1 MEGALF
7 IVAGDPDWPVRAR
20 GMITVDG
27 KLSRETCVQGQGE
40 ATRERTL
47 YVGIGLV
54 VALLLAAYLVYK
66 IAVVVLV
73 LLLTMLFSVIISA
86 PVDYLASRGI
96 ARGWGTLM
104 VLGGLVLFFGIAGV
118 ALAPVV
124 EDQASELA
132 QTFPA
137 LLENVQQ
144 LAGRLQSALGL
155 ETATFSLDPERL
167 LDTARGFLTGGTLT
181 TVASVGASV
190 ATVVSFGVVILIA
203 VIYTVAQPAPLVN
216 GFVALFPAGRR
227 QKVREILGDMYRAV
241 QRWFIGQLTSMTII
255 GLLSTVA
262 LFVIGI
268 PFALLLGIFS
278 GLIAFVPFVGPV
290 ISVIPPVLLA
300 LTGHPIDAIWVVLAY
315 IGIQAIE
322 GNLVQPLVMSRA
334 VSLHPAVIV
343 FALLIMGTLFGFI
356 GVFLAIP
363 LVAALHVLL
372 RELWIERM
380 DSIGK
385 DPNPPRG
392 AAPYE
397 PKRRASRLRR
407 AARAL
412 FRS

>member
-1 MEGALF
+1 MQGP
-7 IVAGDPDWPVRAR
+7 GDA
-20 GMITVDG
+20 
-27 KLSRETCVQGQGE
+27 
-40 ATRERTL
+40 ARERTL

-54 VALLLAAYLVYK
+54 FALLLAAYLVYE

-73 LLLTMLFSVIISA
+73 LLLTLLFSVIISA

-104 VLGGLVLFFGIAGV
+104 VLGGLVLVFGIAGV

-124 EDQASELA
+124 EDQARELA
-132 QTFPA
+132 ETFPA
-137 LLENVQQ
+137 LLENAQQ
-144 LAGRLQSALGL
+144 LVGRLQSALGL
-155 ETATFSLDPERL
+155 ETSFSLDPEGL
-167 LDTARGFLTGGTLT
+167 FDTARSFLTGGTLT

-190 ATVVSFGVVILIA
+190 ATVLSFGVVTLIA

-227 QKVREILGDMYRAV
+227 QRVREILGDMYRAV
-241 QRWFIGQLTSMTII
+241 QRWFLGQLTSMTII

-262 LFVIGI
+262 LSIIGI

-278 GLIAFVPFVGPV
+278 GLISFVPFVGPV
-290 ISVIPPVLLA
+290 ISVVPPVLLA
-300 LTGHPIDAIWVVLAY
+300 LTGDPIDALWVVLAY
-315 IGIQAIE
+315 AGIQAIE

-380 DSIGK
+380 DSLGK
-385 DPNPPRG
+385 DPNPPRD

-407 AARAL
+407 AARDL